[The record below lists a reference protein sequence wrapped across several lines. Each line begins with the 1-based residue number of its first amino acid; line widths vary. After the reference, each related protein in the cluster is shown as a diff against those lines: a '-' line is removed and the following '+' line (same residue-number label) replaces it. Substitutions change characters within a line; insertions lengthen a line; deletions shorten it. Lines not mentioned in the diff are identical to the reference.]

1 MLWSPTLPVP
11 IRRLGGVAVLLLGL
25 MAWAHGP
32 LHEQILLLDAELAQ
46 RPGAPDLLA
55 RRAELYRAHGL
66 FTEARLDLTAL
77 EKLQPDNLTNRLR
90 RGLLELAAHETNA
103 AVEQLASWVRHR
115 PDSLEGHY
123 GLAHAFVLAGRPGD
137 AVPHFDRV
145 IRLAGQES
153 AGEAVQQLGVR
164 PELFLDRAKAQVS
177 AGLSVTNTLA
187 GLDDAVAR
195 LGPLPVLQR
204 FAAELEMKRG
214 DVGAAVARLG
224 TIAERAERK
233 ERWWF
238 QQGELYL
245 QAGRTN
251 EARAKFIAARDAL
264 DRLPEKLRR
273 AWLATEL
280 RQQIDS
286 KLAAVGG
293 AGQTPAQK

>member
-1 MLWSPTLPVP
+1 MLPPAFLKLV
-11 IRRLGGVAVLLLGL
+11 RRLGGIGLALLGGWT
-25 MAWAHGP
+25 WAHGP
-32 LHEQILLLDAELAQ
+32 LHEQILQLDAELAQ
-46 RPGAPDLLA
+46 RPDAPDLLA

-66 FTEARLDLTAL
+66 FSEARLDLTAL

-90 RGLLELAAHETNA
+90 RGLLELAARETNS
-103 AVEQLASWVRHR
+103 AVEQLSAWVQRR
-115 PDSLEGHY
+115 PASLEGHY
-123 GLAHAFVLAGRPGD
+123 GLAHAFVLAGRPGE
-137 AVPHFDRV
+137 AVPHFNRV
-145 IRLAGQES
+145 IDLTAQEP
-153 AGEAVQQLGVR
+153 AEEAVRQLGVR
-164 PELFLDRAKAQVS
+164 PELFLDRAKAQVA
-177 AGLSVTNTLA
+177 AGLAVTNTLA

-214 DVGAAVARLG
+214 DVGAAVTRLG

-238 QQGELYL
+238 QQGELFL
-245 QAGRTN
+245 QGGRTN

-264 DRLPEKLRR
+264 DRLPEKLQR

-293 AGQTPAQK
+293 AGQTPPQ